1 MASVDNLTLLRWREM
16 ESIHVLRRLA
26 DHIKE
31 DPSFHPRSSHRT
43 TRWHVYVVGRD
54 WEFLC
59 TGPKFW
65 DVRMERGGGGG
76 GSGGAPARG
85 AEEGRGGG
93 GAPAGEAR
101 VKEEHGGG

>member
-16 ESIHVLRRLA
+16 ESIHVLRLLA

-43 TRWHVYVVGRD
+43 TSWHVYVEGRD

-65 DVRMERGGGGG
+65 DVRVERGGGG
-76 GSGGAPARG
+76 AIDLVMHLYTIKFKAATTLLKERG
-85 AEEGRGGG
+85 
-93 GAPAGEAR
+93 
-101 VKEEHGGG
+101 V

>member
-1 MASVDNLTLLRWREM
+1 MSSVDNLTLLRWREM
-16 ESIHVLRRLA
+16 ESIHVLRLLA

-65 DVRMERGGGGG
+65 DVRM
-76 GSGGAPARG
+76 
-85 AEEGRGGG
+85 GRGGG
-93 GAPAGEAR
+93 GAIDLVMHLYTIKFKAATTLL
-101 VKEEHGGG
+101 KERGV